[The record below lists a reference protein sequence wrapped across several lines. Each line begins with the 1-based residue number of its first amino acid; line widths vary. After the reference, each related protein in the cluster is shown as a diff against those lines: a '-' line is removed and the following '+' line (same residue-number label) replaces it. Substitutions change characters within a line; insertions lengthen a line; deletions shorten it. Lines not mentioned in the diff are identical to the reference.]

1 VGSTAPSMGPMSQTA
16 RWHSTF
22 PSPHQRLR
30 HQVIDGL
37 IAPLMIDHG
46 IGVIAHGTGVIDH
59 TVSDYASA
67 SADAG

>member
-1 VGSTAPSMGPMSQTA
+1 MASPITVDIMASLLCGKNIVQPST
-16 RWHSTF
+16 R
-22 PSPHQRLR
+22 RR

-59 TVSDYASA
+59 VL
-67 SADAG
+67 GHQ